1 MSLFNSVELTCPAC
15 RAAVAFRVVHSVNAV
30 RAPELRRAI
39 LDQTFQ
45 RATCSSCALDFRYAP
60 EFTYVD
66 SQRGQWVAALP
77 LDRLRGWREAELSA
91 RSTFEGVYGA
101 AAPPALQALGR
112 RMRPRITFGWAGVR
126 EKLLIAD
133 LALDDV
139 SVELCKAIVLR
150 ASQEAPL
157 SRETELRLVD
167 SDSKGLALAW
177 LSAADEVVGDSLHL
191 SRRLYDE
198 ITSNPEGAWAP
209 LRSDLTQGLFVDL
222 ARLMFAD

>member
-91 RSTFEGVYGA
+91 P
-101 AAPPALQALGR
+101 AP
-112 RMRPRITFGWAGVR
+112 
-126 EKLLIAD
+126 
-133 LALDDV
+133 
-139 SVELCKAIVLR
+139 
-150 ASQEAPL
+150 
-157 SRETELRLVD
+157 
-167 SDSKGLALAW
+167 SKGSTARRPLLCCRR
-177 LSAADEVVGDSLHL
+177 SAGGCARE
-191 SRRLYDE
+191 SR
-198 ITSNPEGAWAP
+198 SAGPVCA
-209 LRSDLTQGLFVDL
+209 RSC
-222 ARLMFAD
+222 